1 MARGKKHTAEQAV
14 NLLRQIEAGEREA
27 EAFALGVGSRGAG
40 SRVLSESPL
49 FCVDIYLYWILFINP
64 KSMRYT
70 NCWHCWHGCGAKFD
84 GNKVQGV
91 RLPESSVR
99 RG

>member
-27 EAFALGVGSRGAG
+27 EAFALGVGSR
-40 SRVLSESPL
+40 VLSESPV

-64 KSMRYT
+64 KSMRYA
-70 NCWHCWHGCGAKFD
+70 NCWHCCHGCGAKFD
-84 GNKVQGV
+84 GNSVQGV